1 MYSSKIQGDIVRS
14 SKKLF
19 YAVWLVFGLFQVA
32 LVRDSNAAT
41 VLQSASATQTD
52 PNSEGNTSSATASVP
67 VRISRSLFDNS
78 TLTSSAQFSGE
89 GQPQQ
94 YSSSVH
100 WDEASQPQA
109 HPVNLIG
116 PQPIASYDNHT
127 GCAEFTNISPLQLC
141 FTIQSDVSSL
151 TLNADQMSL
160 AGLQSIVDPSCI
172 SQTKFV
178 KATKNS
184 DNTGF
189 TVQYQLQETADPR
202 CTGKGGTLNLTVQST
217 QTAT

>member
-1 MYSSKIQGDIVRS
+1 MRS
-14 SKKLF
+14 SRKLF
-19 YAVWLVFGLFQVA
+19 YVVWLVFGLFQLA

-52 PNSEGNTSSATASVP
+52 PNSEGNTNTATASMP
-67 VRISRSLFDNS
+67 VRISRSMFENS
-78 TLTSSAQFSGE
+78 TLISNARFSGA

-94 YSSSVH
+94 YSSGIH
-100 WDEASQPQA
+100 WNEASAPQA
-109 HPVNLIG
+109 HPVNLVG
-116 PQPIASYDNHT
+116 SQPIASYDNHT

-141 FTIQSDVSSL
+141 FIIQSDVSSL

-160 AGLQSIVDPSCI
+160 AGLQSIVDTSCI

-178 KATKNS
+178 KSSKNG
-184 DNTGF
+184 DNSGF
-189 TVQYQLQETADPR
+189 TVQYQLLETADPR

-217 QTAT
+217 PSTA

>member
-1 MYSSKIQGDIVRS
+1 
-14 SKKLF
+14 
-19 YAVWLVFGLFQVA
+19 LVQVA
-32 LVRDSNAAT
+32 LVRDSSAAT

-52 PNSEGNTSSATASVP
+52 PNNEGNTSTSSTTIP

-78 TLTSSAQFSGE
+78 TLTSSAQFSGD
-89 GQPQQ
+89 GQLQQ
-94 YSSSVH
+94 LSSSVH
-100 WDEASQPQA
+100 WNETSQQQA

-160 AGLQSIVDPSCI
+160 AGLQAIVDTSCI
-172 SQTKFV
+172 SQAKFV
-178 KATKNS
+178 GATKKS

-202 CTGKGGTLNLTVQST
+202 CTGKGGTLNLSVQST